1 MKITQLRIKDKTTA
15 LTTMEIETWI
25 EKHELKQ
32 RHNLYPH
39 SEKCYDI
46 PFLTHAAMKQT
57 NCRKFFLPQN
67 FAEQKVAY
75 R

>member
-1 MKITQLRIKDKTTA
+1 MKVTQLRVKEKTTA

-25 EKHELKQ
+25 EKTRTETKAQ
-32 RHNLYPH
+32 PVSA

-46 PFLTHAAMKQT
+46 ASPTHAAMKQT
-57 NCRKFFLPQN
+57 NYRRFFLPQN
-67 FAEQKVAY
+67 SAERKVAY

>member
-1 MKITQLRIKDKTTA
+1 MKVTQLRVKDKSTA

-32 RHNLYPH
+32 RHSLYPL

-46 PFLTHAAMKQT
+46 ASPTHAAMKQT
-57 NCRKFFLPQN
+57 NCRRFFLPQN
-67 FAEQKVAY
+67 SAERKVAY

>member
-25 EKHELKQ
+25 EKTRTET
-32 RHNLYPH
+32 
-39 SEKCYDI
+39 EKCYDI